1 MKRLCALLLAVS
13 LASVYATPLKLVQD
27 EEAQTISAFRPNGDE
42 AILVQNTRSDH
53 LERTQDPRVVG
64 GLIEWDYY
72 PHYGNR
78 RNKNWKVEEKP

>member
-1 MKRLCALLLAVS
+1 MKRLCSLLLAVS
-13 LASVYATPLKLVQD
+13 LASVYATPPKLVQD
-27 EEAQTISAFRPNGDE
+27 ERAQATSVFRPDGDE

-72 PHYGNR
+72 AHYGGRVNS
-78 RNKNWKVEEKP
+78 NWKVDDRP